1 MSVQLWHDLIQMF
14 SVEETRRSQNTVVEF
29 LVLCPYPSDP
39 LLALRPPKRHSV
51 VEGRCHHTCSSG
63 SMLIQW
69 SVLQYFKKHRS
80 QQLCVVAQL
89 CVLVRLGAGDM
100 FKITQ
105 KVMDG
110 FSWNFQGLSEML
122 KGRTDFILGVIWK
135 KSWILDHFQIFDNIV
150 LNGAGNFVSQY
161 LR

>member
-1 MSVQLWHDLIQMF
+1 M
-14 SVEETRRSQNTVVEF
+14 
-29 LVLCPYPSDP
+29 
-39 LLALRPPKRHSV
+39 
-51 VEGRCHHTCSSG
+51 
-63 SMLIQW
+63 
-69 SVLQYFKKHRS
+69 
-80 QQLCVVAQL
+80 AQL